1 MHKIDLDALQVADGG
16 TPLEQ
21 SSRLPAAPHLY
32 PDLGLEAALKLFG
45 SHPALPVVRRNAHG
59 TVVGIL
65 TLEDVARALRIER
78 RAGGWPMAG

>member
-1 MHKIDLDALQVADGG
+1 
-16 TPLEQ
+16 
-21 SSRLPAAPHLY
+21 
-32 PDLGLEAALKLFG
+32 LEAALKLFG

-78 RAGGWPMAG
+78 RAGGWPVAG